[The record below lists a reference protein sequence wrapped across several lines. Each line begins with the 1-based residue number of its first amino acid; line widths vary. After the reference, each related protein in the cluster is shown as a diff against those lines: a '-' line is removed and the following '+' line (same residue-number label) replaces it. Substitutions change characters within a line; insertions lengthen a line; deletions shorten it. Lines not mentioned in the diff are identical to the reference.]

1 MKLAMRLPEKGRR
14 TTSDSDPRD
23 EETTEVIDL
32 ASRTA
37 YPVVSQRKGRSDAL
51 GLAAGVG
58 FVALLGAATLWGLN
72 ASRMSDEQQQPVA
85 PAAPA
90 PALPGQL
97 PPPPAAADVPLV
109 NAVPGAPVGDPA
121 PSPVLAAPPMIAAMP
136 ATNPYSSPTVVFDS
150 SELPLPAA
158 AAAVA

>member
-14 TTSDSDPRD
+14 TSADSDPRED
-23 EETTEVIDL
+23 ETIEVIDL

-72 ASRMSDEQQQPVA
+72 ASRMGEEQQPSASTPLRYSSVTNGGA
-85 PAAPA
+85 TCAASRRRSDCAAPTRTTLPSWTTSSRCPQEGNTA
-90 PALPGQL
+90 DATQPARAGSVM
-97 PPPPAAADVPLV
+97 D
-109 NAVPGAPVGDPA
+109 
-121 PSPVLAAPPMIAAMP
+121 
-136 ATNPYSSPTVVFDS
+136 
-150 SELPLPAA
+150 
-158 AAAVA
+158 

>member
-14 TTSDSDPRD
+14 TTADSDPR
-23 EETTEVIDL
+23 ESETTEVIDL

-72 ASRMSDEQQQPVA
+72 ASRMADEQQPATPV
-85 PAAPA
+85 PAARPSA
-90 PALPGQL
+90 SER
-97 PPPPAAADVPLV
+97 PLRWLTT
-109 NAVPGAPVGDPA
+109 G
-121 PSPVLAAPPMIAAMP
+121 
-136 ATNPYSSPTVVFDS
+136 
-150 SELPLPAA
+150 
-158 AAAVA
+158 